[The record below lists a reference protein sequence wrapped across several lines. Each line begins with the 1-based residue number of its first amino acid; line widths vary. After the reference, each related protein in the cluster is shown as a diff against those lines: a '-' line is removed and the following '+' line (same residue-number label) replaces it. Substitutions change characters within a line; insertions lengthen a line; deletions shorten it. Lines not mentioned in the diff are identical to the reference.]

1 MSIARIRISLDSY
14 HASIIKLDVTH
25 AREGTYGCAVIT
37 VSTSRYG
44 RNRNAKKPQDA
55 DDASGGLIISLLEAA
70 GHRICGYMLVSDD
83 TSMIR
88 DAVAALTR
96 DADAILITGGTGISP
111 RDVTIEAVAP
121 LFEKEIPG
129 FGELFR
135 QKSLASIGTA
145 VMLSRATAGV
155 AGGTLIF
162 CLPGSPA
169 GVELALSELII
180 PELGHLMNHIKE
192 KK

>member
-25 AREGTYGCAVIT
+25 ARAGTYGCAVIT

-44 RNRNAKKPQDA
+44 KTRNVKQPEDA
-55 DDASGGLIISLLEAA
+55 GDISGGLIIRLLEAA
-70 GHRICGYMLVSDD
+70 GHRICGYELVSDD
-83 TSMIR
+83 AGMIR
-88 DAVAALTR
+88 DAVAALSM
-96 DADAILITGGTGISP
+96 DADAIMITGGTGISP

-145 VMLSRATAGV
+145 AMLSRATAGV
-155 AGGTLIF
+155 AGGKVIF

-169 GVELALSELII
+169 GVELALTELII
-180 PELGHLMNHIKE
+180 PELGHLMNHIRETK
-192 KK
+192 